1 MARAFDWEAE
11 GARLGETLDQHHALV
26 VLGADADAT
35 ARVAL
40 GIGKAQAP
48 RRRVA
53 VCDLLGEA
61 PALQSLVRGED
72 VHGIVDSFVYG
83 VSINRI
89 AREVAGTPNLYIMP
103 TGTEPVDSDEVFP
116 NPRWR
121 RLASGFREMGA
132 LLVLAAPAEAPS
144 IAELVAQVD
153 GAVLV
158 GDSVPP
164 QLSVASVIGS
174 VRRSSRDNRTESAD
188 GVARGP
194 FDDSSLA
201 PARDLP
207 PTIEPFDAPP
217 PGRRIAP
224 VIQGAAAILMFGAIG
239 AWFAMRPLDDGFT
252 AAGRVRPDM
261 TRPPSSLIPGVADSA
276 GAAQATGADSLM
288 VTPTVINSAD
298 SARATAYGIELLATN
313 TLAGAAAR
321 VREGGERLPAATFAA
336 EVVDGAQWF
345 KVIAGAYATA
355 AEADSLLAALR
366 AAGQLDARSGS
377 VVRLPY
383 AFLVHDDVQQA
394 NVRGLLNAYR
404 DLGQPVYALRQENG
418 TMNVY
423 AGAFA
428 TPEQAGLLM
437 PSLRAAGIS
446 PALVYRTGRL
456 F

>member
-1 MARAFDWEAE
+1 M
-11 GARLGETLDQHHALV
+11 RLGETLDQHHALV
-26 VLGADADAT
+26 VLGTDPEAT

-40 GIGKAQAP
+40 GIGRAQAP

-61 PALQSLVRGED
+61 PPLQSLVRGDD

-89 AREVAGTPNLYIMP
+89 AREVAGTPNLYVMP
-103 TGTEPVDSDEVFP
+103 TGTEPIDSEEVFP

-121 RLASGFREMGA
+121 RLAGGFREMGA
-132 LLVLAAPAEAPS
+132 LLVLAAPADAVGIED
-144 IAELVAQVD
+144 LVAQLE
-153 GAVLV
+153 GAVVV
-158 GDSVPP
+158 GDSAPTRLP
-164 QLSVASVIGS
+164 VAAVIAA
-174 VRRSSRDNRTESAD
+174 VRRPAGDAD
-188 GVARGP
+188 AAIDEP
-194 FDDSSLA
+194 LA
-201 PARDLP
+201 PEPLGIGESERARDDR
-207 PTIEPFDAPP
+207 IEPATFDAPP
-217 PGRRIAP
+217 VRRRIGP
-224 VIQGAAAILMFGAIG
+224 LVQGAAAILMFGAIG
-239 AWFAMRPLDDGFT
+239 AWFAMRPFDDGFT
-252 AAGRVRPDM
+252 AQGRVQPDTTRRPAA
-261 TRPPSSLIPGVADSA
+261 LIPGVADSV
-276 GAAQATGADSLM
+276 GAAQATAADSLI
-288 VTPTVINSAD
+288 VTPTVINVAD
-298 SARATAYGIELLATN
+298 SARATAYAVELLATN

-321 VREGGERLPAATFAA
+321 VREDGDRVPAATFAA
-336 EVVDGAQWF
+336 ALVDGAEWY
-345 KVIAGAYATA
+345 KVIAGAYPTQ
-355 AEADSLLAALR
+355 AEADSLLASLR
-366 AAGQLDARSGS
+366 RAGRLDARSGS

-404 DLGQPVYALRQENG
+404 DLGQPVYALRQDNG

-437 PSLRAAGIS
+437 SSLRAAGIS